1 MIEAT
6 REVKIY
12 AFFNITFDFE
22 TVSSVKVIKSKMYS
36 SVYFRNSRCSVY
48 FPSAVYTWRWGWHV
62 YDQVFNQVDYT
73 ALTQKDKHISV
84 KIGISPYMPFCF
96 INEKEHQKS
105 TTFSF
110 ALHLFILTVVR
121 EDDSINSYSFTRTF
135 LQSFLWTR

>member
-1 MIEAT
+1 MNQVSLVLLQPTNKIEYDT
-6 REVKIY
+6 HISHRM
-12 AFFNITFDFE
+12 TFE
-22 TVSSVKVIKSKMYS
+22 SGT
-36 SVYFRNSRCSVY
+36 
-48 FPSAVYTWRWGWHV
+48 
-62 YDQVFNQVDYT
+62 YDQVSNQVDCT

-84 KIGISPYMPFCF
+84 KIGILPYMPFSF

-135 LQSFLWTR
+135 IQSFS